1 MLFVLQSKNSKFK
14 GSTVF
19 LVIYVCRHQDFVTF
33 KLSGQEFLRKLPD
46 NFFQSVLLFQGAL
59 LPLPAAKHVKLDE
72 SISPKLAKSL
82 RSRSRPPSLQLPM
95 SS

>member
-14 GSTVF
+14 GSTV
-19 LVIYVCRHQDFVTF
+19 LMGNICRHQDFVTF

-59 LPLPAAKHVKLDE
+59 LPLSAAKHVNLELE
-72 SISPKLAKSL
+72 SISPKLAKLLNQDQDQDQAYSH
-82 RSRSRPPSLQLPM
+82 Q
-95 SS
+95 

>member
-33 KLSGQEFLRKLPD
+33 KLSGQEFLRKLAD
-46 NFFQSVLLFQGAL
+46 NFFPVSASV
-59 LPLPAAKHVKLDE
+59 P
-72 SISPKLAKSL
+72 
-82 RSRSRPPSLQLPM
+82 RSAPS
-95 SS
+95 SACSKTC

>member
-19 LVIYVCRHQDFVTF
+19 QVIYICRHQDFSTF

-46 NFFQSVLLFQGAL
+46 HFFQSVLLFQGAL
-59 LPLPAAKHVKLDE
+59 LPLPATKHVNLKLVE
-72 SISPKLAKSL
+72 PISPKLAKLL
-82 RSRSRPPSLQLPM
+82 REGVN
-95 SS
+95 